1 MTDPLP
7 SVLAHRSAEAAQ
19 ARFAMRIVAALSE
32 RLRYGADT
40 DIDTRLQFAREQALA
55 VAGKARIGAA
65 GAPAVVGIAGGA
77 ALIGRGPDAT
87 PWWLRLG
94 SLLPLAVL
102 LAGLALIDNHYAWSQ
117 IEAAVEVD
125 SAILADAL
133 PPEAYRD
140 QGFVEFLKTARR

>member
-1 MTDPLP
+1 MTDAQL
-7 SVLAHRSAEAAQ
+7 SVLALRSAESAQ
-19 ARFAMRIVAALSE
+19 TRFAMRIAAALSE
-32 RLRYGADT
+32 RVAQGVNA
-40 DIDTRLQFAREQALA
+40 DIDTRLRFAREQALA
-55 VAGKARIGAA
+55 AAAKARTGMA

-77 ALIGRGPDAT
+77 AVLGQGPDST

-102 LAGLALIDNHYAWSQ
+102 VAGLALIDNHYARSQ

-125 SAILADAL
+125 SAILTDAL

-140 QGFVEFLKTARR
+140 QGFVEFVRTARQ